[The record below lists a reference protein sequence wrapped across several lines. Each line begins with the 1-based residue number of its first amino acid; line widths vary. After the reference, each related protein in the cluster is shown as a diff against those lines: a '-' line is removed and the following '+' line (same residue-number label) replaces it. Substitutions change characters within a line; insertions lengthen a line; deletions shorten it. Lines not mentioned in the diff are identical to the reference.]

1 MMFSY
6 LFVLWKSN
14 HIDNMF
20 LFIAFSILKCGTHL
34 PGGVGS
40 VKKFRLY
47 LLESAVAAVI
57 IAKSFLRLYC

>member
-14 HIDNMF
+14 HIDNKF
-20 LFIAFSILKCGTHL
+20 LFIVFSILKCGTHL
-34 PGGVGS
+34 PGVVGS